1 MIITST
7 KLIALLKPKITK
19 VGKVAMRDLDFA
31 VKMVNGKVWEI
42 EELEDWA
49 DNFSHDPWRNK
60 NPRYRTI
67 AHFLREPDRWSEP
80 TVEEAEEGQLL

>member
-19 VGKVAMRDLDFA
+19 VGKVALRDLEFA
-31 VKMVNGKVWEI
+31 VKMVNEI
-42 EELEDWA
+42 IWTTEELEDWA
-49 DNFSHDPWRNK
+49 DNFRHDPWRAK

-80 TVEEAEEGQLL
+80 TTEETKEEQLL

>member
-31 VKMVNGKVWEI
+31 VKMVNGKVWEF
-42 EELEDWA
+42 EELED
-49 DNFSHDPWRNK
+49 
-60 NPRYRTI
+60 
-67 AHFLREPDRWSEP
+67 
-80 TVEEAEEGQLL
+80 

>member
-31 VKMVNGKVWEI
+31 VKMVNEI
-42 EELEDWA
+42 SFRCKTTHGME
-49 DNFSHDPWRNK
+49 
-60 NPRYRTI
+60 
-67 AHFLREPDRWSEP
+67 HFDTKILQKSS
-80 TVEEAEEGQLL
+80 